1 MSAGSAT
8 SGTPLDPLATG
19 ADVWWLRESD
29 VEAFATAVDADR
41 VLAADEHERHDRMR
55 QAGARRRY
63 LGARLISRVGLS
75 HYVGTPPES
84 WRFEK
89 GEFGRP
95 EISGETYGLDFNI
108 THTDGMIAMV
118 VARHRRCGLDIE
130 HRPIRPEAAK
140 LAPRVLSP
148 VELAFVRLLPG
159 ELRRCL
165 FADLWVAKEAYT
177 KALGMGLCRP
187 FETFGTRRKDDGT
200 IELVDPTLPE
210 AERIRWQME
219 VFRVA
224 DWLSAGVAIQKLP
237 GETSRVPLWLHDARV
252 ELTDTGGDP
261 LDLGA
266 DDLSASG
273 QAGT

>member
-1 MSAGSAT
+1 VSV
-8 SGTPLDPLATG
+8 TPLDPLATG

-29 VEAFATAVDADR
+29 VEGFAAAAEHER
-41 VLAADEHERHDRMR
+41 VLAADELQRYTRMK

-63 LGARLISRVGLS
+63 LGARLISRFGLS
-75 HYVGTPPES
+75 HYVDVPPAS
-84 WRFEK
+84 WQFRK

-95 EISGETYGLDFNI
+95 EILGETYGLDFNI

-200 IELVDPTLPE
+200 IELVDPTLPDV
-210 AERIRWQME
+210 ERLRWQME

-237 GETSRVPLWLHDARV
+237 GETSRVPLWLHDAQA
-252 ELTDTGGDP
+252 ELLPAAGDP
-261 LDLGA
+261 LDLA
-266 DDLSASG
+266 A
-273 QAGT
+273 